1 MTDKQTLFI
10 EKYLIHFNA
19 TRAAI
24 EAGYSELT
32 ARSIG
37 QRLLTNVDIKEI
49 KDKRVKEIIA
59 KTDDK
64 RSFLISFWVGVVD
77 NKESSESAKQKAS
90 ESLGKYLAMFTEILE
105 TTIIVKNKSD
115 LEKLPDDELRRL
127 AEDG

>member
-127 AEDG
+127 AQDG